1 MPKPNVTRKHSR
13 RVTKKTL
20 RLISN
25 GRSVYEGARLQPI
38 GAFCLPRGPA
48 NAIAKRRF
56 AASDHPGERHG
67 QRPLHRAHGALLRR
81 AQEGLADHHGGDSRY
96 RWVVGGAQGRVCSV
110 GGFFE
115 KTGGFIYE
123 VFLML
128 VGWVTLVDV
137 GRLGGWV
144 VGWLVGWLVG
154 LLVGWLGG
162 REVGDFFFWL
172 VVVIICCS
180 LLFLLAFLIV
190 PAIFWYMLALSVF
203 FCHLNSLCFVFF
215 TRVLRR

>member
-38 GAFCLPRGPA
+38 GAFCLPTVVRSPTRSPNAA
-48 NAIAKRRF
+48 NRLA
-56 AASDHPGERHG
+56 DHPGERHG

-81 AQEGLADHHGGDSRY
+81 AQEGLADHHGGDS
-96 RWVVGGAQGRVCSV
+96 VGPGGLVGGGGAQGRVWV
-110 GGFFE
+110 VWE

-154 LLVGWLGG
+154 WFVGWLVG
-162 REVGDFFFWL
+162 RLE
-172 VVVIICCS
+172 I
-180 LLFLLAFLIV
+180 
-190 PAIFWYMLALSVF
+190 LSF
-203 FCHLNSLCFVFF
+203 G
-215 TRVLRR
+215 